1 MEEHYVAPK
10 RVSIDLSSARRGVA
24 ITLTGRYPSAG
35 RRFAVM
41 RKVMAVALAAATI
54 GAMVAPVAV
63 GGSLTASA
71 LTSARIEHRGPTLE
85 LHFDF
90 SGPAPPLDLSTHGSE
105 LWVELARTRI
115 AIPPRPL
122 YGYETAPIAS
132 VRAIESPGGRSRII
146 VEVIGKADYAIAR
159 FPARNEIVLRVAS
172 AGADPNIAAPMIVHD
187 DAPLRPAPSAARP
200 VAFGPAPK
208 PRPDSRTQPIAPV
221 PSNASEGN
229 RQPGHFLV
237 MIDPGHG
244 GYDPGTQSSAGVME
258 KDLAIQIAAR
268 LKAVLEARGIRA
280 EMTRSTDVFISLAER
295 TRIANRAG
303 ADLFVSIHLNSSP
316 NTGATGIEVYYLNN
330 TTDRATIRLARMENA
345 GADGYGAPDASNLN
359 YILTD
364 LRQNYKASEAASVAR
379 MIDAQAV
386 ADLDAGLGLNVN
398 ALGAKM
404 GPFYVLVGAHMP
416 AVLVECGF
424 MSNAGEAARLESADY
439 QDVLAGAIATA
450 VGHYFNADLAV
461 GNL

>member
-1 MEEHYVAPK
+1 M
-10 RVSIDLSSARRGVA
+10 
-24 ITLTGRYPSAG
+24 
-35 RRFAVM
+35 
-41 RKVMAVALAAATI
+41 MAVAVAAATI
-54 GAMVAPVAV
+54 GAMVVPVVV
-63 GGSLTASA
+63 GAGLPGSA

-85 LHFDF
+85 IHFEF
-90 SGPAPPLDLSTHGSE
+90 SGPAPPLDLSTHGIE
-105 LWVELARTRI
+105 LWVELGRTRI

-122 YGYETAPIAS
+122 FGYETAPIAS

-159 FPARNEIVLRVAS
+159 LRGRNEIVLRVAS

-187 DAPLRPAPSAARP
+187 DAPRGPAPSAART
-200 VAFGPAPK
+200 VAFAPAPK
-208 PRPDSRTQPIAPV
+208 PRPESRAQPIAPA
-221 PSNASEGN
+221 PSNVSEDN

-244 GYDPGTQSSAGVME
+244 GYDPGTQSSAGAVE
-258 KDLAIQIAAR
+258 KDLALQIATR
-268 LKAVLEARGIRA
+268 LKAALDARGIRA
-280 EMTRSTDVFISLAER
+280 ELTRSTDVFISLAER

-316 NTGATGIEVYYLNN
+316 NTGTTGIEVYYLNN

-364 LRQNYKASEAASVAR
+364 LRQNYKAAEASSVAR

-386 ADLDAGLGLNVN
+386 ADLDAGFGLNVN

-424 MSNAGEAARLESADY
+424 MSNAGEAARLKSADY
-439 QDVLAGAIATA
+439 QDVLAGAVATA
-450 VGHYFNADLAV
+450 VAHYFNADLAV

>member
-1 MEEHYVAPK
+1 M
-10 RVSIDLSSARRGVA
+10 RR
-24 ITLTGRYPSAG
+24 
-35 RRFAVM
+35 M
-41 RKVMAVALAAATI
+41 MAVAVATATI
-54 GAMVAPVAV
+54 GAMVAPVVA
-63 GGSLTASA
+63 GASLPASA

-85 LHFDF
+85 IHFGF

-122 YGYETAPIAS
+122 FGYETAPIAS
-132 VRAIESPGGRSRII
+132 VRTIESAGGRSRIV
-146 VEVIGKADYAIAR
+146 VEVIGNADYAVAR
-159 FPARNEIVLRVAS
+159 LRGRNEIVLRVAS

-187 DAPLRPAPSAARP
+187 DAPRRQAAPVARAVAFAPAPN
-200 VAFGPAPK
+200 
-208 PRPDSRTQPIAPV
+208 PRPDSRAQQPIAPV
-221 PSNASEGN
+221 ASNVSGDN

-244 GYDPGTQSSAGVME
+244 GYDPGTQSSAGAVE
-258 KDLAIQIAAR
+258 KDLALQIATR
-268 LKAVLEARGIRA
+268 LKAALEARGIRA
-280 EMTRSTDVFISLAER
+280 ELTRSTDVFISLAER

-316 NTGATGIEVYYLNN
+316 NTDTTGIEVYYLNN

-345 GADGYGAPDASNLN
+345 GADGYGAADASNLN

-364 LRQNYKASEAASVAR
+364 LRQNYKAAEAASVAR
-379 MIDAQAV
+379 MIDAQTV
-386 ADLDAGLGLNVN
+386 ADLDAGLGLRVN

-424 MSNAGEAARLESADY
+424 MSNAGEATRLKSADY
-439 QDVLAGAIATA
+439 QDVLAGAVATA
-450 VGHYFNADLAV
+450 VAHYFNADLAV

>member
-1 MEEHYVAPK
+1 MGG
-10 RVSIDLSSARRGVA
+10 GVA
-24 ITLTGRYPSAG
+24 ITSSGGYPWMLG
-35 RRFAVM
+35 GVAVM
-41 RKVMAVALAAATI
+41 RRMMAIAVATAAI
-54 GAMVAPVAV
+54 GAVVVPVRA
-63 GGSLTASA
+63 SLPASELTA
-71 LTSARIEHRGPTLE
+71 ARIEHRGPTLE
-85 LHFDF
+85 LHFQF
-90 SGPAPPLDLSTHGSE
+90 SGPAPRLDLSTHGVE
-105 LWVELARTRI
+105 LWIELGRTPV

-122 YGYETAPIAS
+122 FGYETAPIAS
-132 VRAIESPGGRSRII
+132 VRAIESPGGRSRIV

-159 FPARNEIVLRVAS
+159 LKNRNEIVLRVAS
-172 AGADPNIAAPMIVHD
+172 EGADPNIAAPMIVHD
-187 DAPLRPAPSAARP
+187 DAPRRPTLPVARAA
-200 VAFGPAPK
+200 AFGPADN
-208 PRPDSRTQPIAPV
+208 PRPESRAQPIAPV
-221 PSNASEGN
+221 LSNVNEDN
-229 RQPGHFLV
+229 RRPGHFLV

-244 GYDPGTQSSAGVME
+244 GYDPGTQSSEGALE
-258 KDLAIQIAAR
+258 KDLAIQIATR
-268 LKAVLEARGIRA
+268 LKAALEARGIRA
-280 EMTRSTDVFISLAER
+280 ELTRSTDVFISLADR

-316 NTGATGIEVYYLNN
+316 NTDTTGIEVYYLNN

-345 GADGYGAPDASNLN
+345 GARGYGAPDASNLN

-386 ADLDAGLGLNVN
+386 ADLDAGLGLRVN

-424 MSNAGEAARLESADY
+424 MSNAGEAARLGSADY
-439 QDVLAGAIATA
+439 QEVFAGAVATA
-450 VGHYFNADLAV
+450 LAHYFDADLAV